1 MTIRC
6 SKIFFIAAI
15 FFFCA
20 LTAFGNVSDYY
31 TNFPLV
37 ERALMMKDVF
47 PNSAISYR
55 AITNPMFHHVAYII
69 IISLETLTAVLCAIG
84 ALKLFKVRNESAVVF
99 NQSKN
104 WAIAGLTVGFFTWQ
118 VLFMSI
124 GGEWFGIWMSPLL
137 RNALPTAFQIF
148 ITILAVLIYVVIKD
162 E

>member
-1 MTIRC
+1 MIIRV
-6 SKIFFIAAI
+6 SKIGLITAI

-20 LTAFGNVSDYY
+20 LAAFGNISDYY

-37 ERALMMKDVF
+37 VRAVTMQDLF
-47 PNSAISYR
+47 PNSTIGYR
-55 AITNPMFHHVAYII
+55 ALTNPILHHVAYII
-69 IISLETLTAVLCAIG
+69 IISMEALTAILCAIG
-84 ALKLFKVRNESAVVF
+84 ALKLFCARKQSAAVF

-118 VLFMSI
+118 ILFMSI

-137 RNALPTAFQIF
+137 RNAIPASFQIF
-148 ITILAVLIYVVIKD
+148 ITIFAVLIYVVIKD